1 MGKIKIVTD
10 SSCDLNKEIIEKYN
24 IGIVGLN
31 VSFGNKTY
39 IDGEIES
46 ENFYKRMAESSELPK
61 TSCPSPNKFAEYFN
75 CTEDEVLVLTITSK
89 LSATYSTAILAK
101 NMFLEE
107 HPEKKIE
114 VIDTLNGSVGQGLLV
129 VKAAKLAEEGKS
141 LSEIVEE
148 IEKIKPSVIFF
159 GSLEPLENAI
169 KGGRINALAGKIIN
183 ALNFKVI
190 IQIIDGIVKPID
202 KARGGNNSV
211 KKTVEK
217 ICSHIDGSKNISL
230 GIGHSNCLEKALK
243 VKEILLEKH
252 NFENVTI
259 SSVGSVMGT
268 YTSQGA
274 ILISI
279 LPE

>member
-31 VSFGNKTY
+31 VSFGDKTY
-39 IDGEIES
+39 IDGEIAPKD
-46 ENFYKRMAESSELPK
+46 FYKKMAESADLPK

-75 CTEDEVLVLTITSK
+75 CEEDEVLVLTITSK

-107 HPEKKIE
+107 HSEKKIE

-129 VKAAKLAEEGKS
+129 VKAAQLAQEGRP
-141 LSEIVEE
+141 LHEIVEE
-148 IEKIKPSVIFF
+148 IERIKSEVIFF
-159 GSLEPLENAI
+159 GSLETLENAI

-183 ALNFKVI
+183 VLNFKVI
-190 IQIIDGIVKPID
+190 IQVIDGIVKPVD
-202 KARGGNNSV
+202 KARGDNNSV

-217 ICSHIDGSKNISL
+217 ICSHLASNKKISL
-230 GIGHSNCLEKALK
+230 AIGHSNCLEKALK
-243 VKEILLEKH
+243 VKEMLLEKH
-252 NFENVTI
+252 NFESITL

-279 LPE
+279 LQE